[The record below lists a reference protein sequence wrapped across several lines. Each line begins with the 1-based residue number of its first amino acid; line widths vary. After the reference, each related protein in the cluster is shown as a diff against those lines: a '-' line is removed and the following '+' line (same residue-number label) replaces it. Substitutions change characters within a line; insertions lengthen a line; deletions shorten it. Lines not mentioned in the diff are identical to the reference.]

1 MMLSDHNQPTTRHT
15 IGPHKFKT
23 NCFKRKN
30 THQWSKDG
38 LIGPSLDHYTP
49 TQKMKSLNIA
59 TIINHNHMIYN
70 NNPAKRSFATG
81 VRKIPSEKG

>member
-1 MMLSDHNQPTTRHT
+1 MTTISPQQDTQSAHINLKPTVL
-15 IGPHKFKT
+15 KEKT
-23 NCFKRKN
+23 
-30 THQWSKDG
+30 HISVSKDG